1 MARTLLDDLKG
12 LWDDE
17 RATETPAYKAEQ
29 LDRIK
34 RNMDIA
40 GASLN
45 ARPKASPGNIGSR
58 VDFSDE
64 KMGPKFRA
72 PKKITKKEVTVEGD
86 IGSVDTSNPDVI
98 GPNMGQ
104 VNTAAPVISAPA
116 PQLTAQ
122 QQAQN
127 LLSRGYATP
136 GMKRGGKVKAKCKG
150 GKMSS
155 GGKVTRSSAS
165 KRGDGCATKGHT
177 KGRYL

>member
-1 MARTLLDDLKG
+1 MAELKLFGKTIKQILDE
-12 LWDDE
+12 E
-17 RATETPAYKAEQ
+17 RASETPEAKSAQ
-29 LDRIK
+29 RQKIADNI
-34 RNMDIA
+34 DAA
-40 GASLN
+40 GAILGRKGRTPS
-45 ARPKASPGNIGSR
+45 GNIGSR

-64 KMGPKFRA
+64 KIAPKFSS
-72 PKKITKKEVTVEGD
+72 PKKITREKTTVEGD
-86 IGSVDTSNPDVI
+86 LGSVDTSNPDVI

-104 VNTAAPVISAPA
+104 VNPVASATPE
-116 PQLTAQ
+116 LTGQ

-127 LLSRGYATP
+127 LLSRGYAP
-136 GMKRGGKVKAKCKG
+136 GMKRGGKVKAKCGG

>member
-1 MARTLLDDLKG
+1 MAELKLFG
-12 LWDDE
+12 KTIPEILKEE
-17 RATETPAYKAEQ
+17 RDSETPAAKAEQ

-40 GASLN
+40 GATL
-45 ARPKASPGNIGSR
+45 AGRFKATPGNIGSR

-64 KMGPKFRA
+64 KTGPKFRS
-72 PKKITKKEVTVEGD
+72 PKKITREKTTVEGD
-86 IGSVDTSNPDVI
+86 IGSVDTSNPYVI

-104 VNTAAPVISAPA
+104 VNPVAGATPE
-116 PQLTAQ
+116 LTPQ

-136 GMKRGGKVKAKCKG
+136 GMKRGGKVKAKCG
-150 GKMSS
+150 VGKMAS
-155 GGKVTRSSAS
+155 GGKVSRSSAS

-177 KGRYL
+177 RGKYL